1 MSPFLLEVAQIA
13 VVSGPN
19 RQVKVVGHEA
29 IGKQTDRRPLAGLV
43 KKVKEGDVIPV
54 LVKDGAASVA
64 TVQDVVA
71 IPTLRGSTSARHS
84 KIIEKDKMASS
95 EKVECPLFFPG

>member
-71 IPTLRGSTSARHS
+71 IPPFEARRVRGIARLS
-84 KIIEKDKMASS
+84 RKTKWLQARK
-95 EKVECPLFFPG
+95 